1 MISDLTS
8 FYLDLGDR
16 VRMPKSLFESS
27 VKQIKGGLLDPA
39 FGSKGRRLEDEAY
52 LSKFINLN
60 VIQLILLS
68 ELKNGL
74 TRSGVKAPEKAT
86 SLNIPLSI
94 KKIQPPPTATAMD
107 KEEELQEEEEEE
119 LQEEGDE
126 VQQEQATTDKEPRK
140 EADRDTQEAIP
151 PVADGEDFVP
161 SSKTKKD
168 KKKKKK
174 EEKKGRPAK
183 MTPIELAEGKFHYLS
198 FLSLTF
204 SVSFSLSLLSH
215 TETTASIQKRILIH

>member
-8 FYLDLGDR
+8 FYLELGDR

-60 VIQLILLS
+60 VIQLILLL

-74 TRSGVKAPEKAT
+74 TRSGVKVPEKAT
-86 SLNIPLSI
+86 TTTPQNA
-94 KKIQPPPTATAMD
+94 KKIQPPTATAMEE
-107 KEEELQEEEEEE
+107 EEELQEEEEEGEEEE

-126 VQQEQATTDKEPRK
+126 VQQEQATTYKEPRK

-151 PVADGEDFVP
+151 PVADGKDFVP

-183 MTPIELAEGKFHYLS
+183 VTPIELAEGKFHYLS
-198 FLSLTF
+198 FLF
-204 SVSFSLSLLSH
+204 SD
-215 TETTASIQKRILIH
+215 IQF